1 MPEEYVAESLV
12 AAFTEEHLNGRRIL
26 LPRAAV
32 ARDVVP
38 TELARRGAS
47 VEVVEAYRTVAPAG
61 LVEHAAEVFA
71 RKPDWITFGSS
82 SAVTNLVNAA
92 GPALEGVRIA
102 SIGPVTSRTVR
113 ECGFEVDAEAKP
125 YTMEGLIAAIV
136 AIEKPAAPK

>member
-1 MPEEYVAESLV
+1 
-12 AAFTEEHLNGRRIL
+12 
-26 LPRAAV
+26 
-32 ARDVVP
+32 
-38 TELARRGAS
+38 
-47 VEVVEAYRTVAPAG
+47 
-61 LVEHAAEVFA
+61 VFA

-92 GPALEGVRIA
+92 GPALSKNGLQGVRIA